1 MKSDENR
8 WKSEKLVEIECD
20 GLASNRVEFRL
31 IVVSVHELQLVTVD
45 LRESQAIA
53 RDVSKRTQLGC
64 GKVEFCLP
72 TKPRAPPSLAD
83 RVIGRASCALN
94 AFGLFARPEQGSR

>member
-8 WKSEKLVEIECD
+8 WKSEKLVEMECD

-31 IVVSVHELQLVTVD
+31 SVASVHELQPVTLN

-53 RDVSKRTQLGC
+53 RDV
-64 GKVEFCLP
+64 
-72 TKPRAPPSLAD
+72 
-83 RVIGRASCALN
+83 
-94 AFGLFARPEQGSR
+94 

>member
-8 WKSEKLVEIECD
+8 WKSEKLVEMECD

-31 IVVSVHELQLVTVD
+31 IVVSVHESQRVTLD

-64 GKVEFCLP
+64 GK
-72 TKPRAPPSLAD
+72 A
-83 RVIGRASCALN
+83 
-94 AFGLFARPEQGSR
+94 

>member
-1 MKSDENR
+1 MEM
-8 WKSEKLVEIECD
+8 ECD

-53 RDVSKRTQLGC
+53 RDVCKRTQLGC
-64 GKVEFCLP
+64 GK
-72 TKPRAPPSLAD
+72 A
-83 RVIGRASCALN
+83 
-94 AFGLFARPEQGSR
+94 